1 MQENT
6 KPENPEDSDPLDKE
20 QKSSGAEG
28 SALPENS
35 APSLPE
41 PDPQFEEQEGEVL
54 PREERKKSGAGTLF
68 LLLVF
73 ILAGS
78 GGYLY
83 FNNLIPPEILN
94 LVFPKPVTPESPV
107 LVAQVPPTPLPIE
120 PLELEI
126 AKGPNPATPASESP
140 DMIFPAIQ
148 ISGNEVDPNSEV
160 QEVEEAEKIS
170 PEHSLDLIK
179 NKEPEETQEKKVTPE
194 FSVTPKQE
202 VEEIAPRIEE
212 PAAPDPIESTPSIT
226 KRNKSTQAYL
236 DFIESSAQK
245 LSQLI
250 KKYFYLG
257 WNFFKTK
264 SD

>member
-1 MQENT
+1 MQENI
-6 KPENPEDSDPLDKE
+6 KPENLEDSDPLDKE
-20 QKSSGAEG
+20 QKSSGAED

-35 APSLPE
+35 EPGLPE
-41 PDPQFEEQEGEVL
+41 PDPHFEEQEGEVL
-54 PREERKKSGAGTLF
+54 PREEKKKSSAGKLF

-94 LVFPKPVTPESPV
+94 LIFPKQVTSESPV
-107 LVAQVPPTPLPIE
+107 LAAQVPPTPYPIE

-140 DMIFPAIQ
+140 DMSFPAPR
-148 ISGNEVDPNSEV
+148 ISGNVFDPNSEV
-160 QEVEEAEKIS
+160 QEVEKIL
-170 PEHSLDLIK
+170 PEHSPDFTT
-179 NKEPEETQEKKVTPE
+179 NKEPEEIQEKRITPE
-194 FSVTPKQE
+194 LSVTPKQE
-202 VEEIAPRIEE
+202 VGEMAPRIEA
-212 PAAPDPIESTPSIT
+212 PATPDPIESTPAIT

-236 DFIESSAQK
+236 DFIEASARK

-250 KKYFYLG
+250 KECFYLG

-264 SD
+264 SG